1 MPNPNARLTLRLTPV
16 TSNIEPERY
25 LSLKIDDADSGQ
37 TIVQFEL
44 LAEHLLDM
52 FSGREVGGVDGVPA
66 FLIEEGNRHTLGK
79 TMGVVQRRFSTSDH
93 NEDTVQRWAALHAG
107 ALGFHEFSVKKNN
120 ASQYV
125 VTFRFYEEP
134 ERAEVMRSV
143 KQATVDH
150 VPPPAI
156 ESNRRRA

>member
-1 MPNPNARLTLRLTPV
+1 MPKPNARLTLRLTPV

-37 TIVQFEL
+37 TVVQFDL

-52 FSGREVGGVDGVPA
+52 FSGREVGALDGVPA
-66 FLIEEGNRHTLGK
+66 FLIEERNRPTLGK
-79 TMGVVQRRFSTSDH
+79 TMGVVERRFSTGDH
-93 NEDTVQRWAALHAG
+93 NEDTVQRWAQLHVG
-107 ALGFHEFSVKKNN
+107 ALGFHEFSVTKNN
-120 ASQYV
+120 AAQYV

-134 ERAEVMRSV
+134 ERAEVARSI

-156 ESNRRRA
+156 ESSRRHR